1 MTTQKSDYYDTLGVP
16 RDASA
21 DEVKRAFRRLAMQYH
36 PDRNSEPGA
45 EARFKEINEAYEV
58 LSDPERRSTYDR
70 FGHAGLDGQMGGSR
84 GFEGFGPFGGFGDIF
99 DAFFGAAT
107 QARRRAPSRGADLQV
122 GLELSFEEAAFG
134 TSKTIVVNRTELCGT
149 CNGLRAEPGTEPQRC
164 TACEGTG
171 EVRRVQRS
179 VFGQFINVG
188 VCDRCR
194 GEGLIVNSPCK
205 HCRGTGRERVTR
217 HIEVKVPA
225 GVDNGSQ
232 VRLTG
237 EGELGSYGGPRGSTY
252 VVLNVAPHKVFE
264 RYEDDL
270 HVLLNLSFAQAA
282 LGDEV
287 EVPVLE
293 PPAAGD
299 DKPAHETT
307 QTLQIK
313 PGTEAGEV
321 ITLRG
326 KGVPHLRANGRGD
339 LHVHVQVKTP
349 KKLSKE
355 QKDLLERLARTF
367 DEEPHGGKGI
377 FEKIKDAL
385 G

>member
-1 MTTQKSDYYDTLGVP
+1 MTTKSDYYQTLEVQ
-16 RDASA
+16 RDASP
-21 DEVKRAFRRLAMQYH
+21 DEVKRAFRKLAMQYH

-58 LSDPERRSTYDR
+58 LSDPERRATYDR

-107 QARRRAPSRGADLQV
+107 QARRRAPSRGGDHNSN
-122 GLELSFEEAAFG
+122 LELDFEEALFG
-134 TSKTIVVNRTELCGT
+134 TKEKLVVNRWELCGT
-149 CNGLRAEPGTEPQRC
+149 CNGLRSEPGTEPQRC
-164 TACEGTG
+164 IQCDGTG

-194 GEGLIVNSPCK
+194 GEGLIVTSPCK
-205 HCRGTGRERVTR
+205 GCRGTGRERITR
-217 HIEVKVPA
+217 TLEVDVPK
-225 GVDNGSQ
+225 GVDSGMQ
-232 VRLTG
+232 LRL
-237 EGELGSYGGPRGSTY
+237 EGQGDIGNYGGPRGSVY
-252 VVLNVAPHKVFE
+252 VHFIVRPHKVFE

-270 HVLLNLSFAQAA
+270 HVQLNLSFAQAA

-287 EVPVLE
+287 HVPVLE
-293 PPAAGD
+293 PPAEGD
-299 DKPAHETT
+299 TKAARETT
-307 QTLQIK
+307 HTLQIK
-313 PGTEAGEV
+313 AGTEAGEV
-321 ITLRG
+321 ITIKG

-339 LHVHVQVKTP
+339 LHVHIQVKTP

-355 QKDLLERLARTF
+355 QKDLLERLAKTM
-367 DEEPHGGKGI
+367 DEEPAGGKGL

>member
-1 MTTQKSDYYDTLGVP
+1 MAPTC
-16 RDASA
+16 
-21 DEVKRAFRRLAMQYH
+21 
-36 PDRNSEPGA
+36 
-45 EARFKEINEAYEV
+45 
-58 LSDPERRSTYDR
+58 RSVW
-70 FGHAGLDGQMGGSR
+70 S
-84 GFEGFGPFGGFGDIF
+84 
-99 DAFFGAAT
+99 
-107 QARRRAPSRGADLQV
+107 S
-122 GLELSFEEAAFG
+122 SFEEAAFG
-134 TSKTIVVNRTELCGT
+134 TAKSIVVNRTELCGT
-149 CNGLRAEPGTEPQRC
+149 CNGLRAEPGTEPKRC
-164 TACEGTG
+164 TACEGSG

-194 GEGLIVNSPCK
+194 GEGLIVETPCK

-217 HIEVKVPA
+217 TIEVKVPG

-252 VVLNVAPHKVFE
+252 VVLNVANHKVFE

-270 HVLLNLSFAQAA
+270 HVQLNLSFAQAA

-293 PPAAGD
+293 PPAEGD
-299 DKPAHETT
+299 TKAARDTT
-307 QTLQIK
+307 HTLQIK
-313 PGTEAGEV
+313 PGTESGEV
-321 ITLRG
+321 ITIKS

-349 KKLSKE
+349 KKLSRSRRTCWSASPRPWTKSLTAKACSKKSKTRWASVRPIDAVVRYSLAAASSNMIE
-355 QKDLLERLARTF
+355 SSSSLCSLITGPRCSADSFWSASSRISARNPSQRLDHSSRSSSASSRVLLRLMRAVSTMSNTRTLM
-367 DEEPHGGKGI
+367 PSGPPSSSASNAAWSI
-377 FEKIKDAL
+377 DA
-385 G
+385 